1 MSSAQNIP
9 ITAKNAAES
18 EKQLPEN
25 IPAKLVK
32 RYNKLE
38 NNTRALARD
47 RGVNPSYIS
56 DLFNHGKEPTNMD
69 VRKKLYFT
77 KKYRKPVPNWVKQ
90 GASFLEKNQQN
101 RAIYKKGGEKI

>member
-9 ITAKNAAES
+9 TNPRNAAES

-56 DLFNHGKEPTNMD
+56 DLFNHGKEPTNMEI
-69 VRKKLYFT
+69 RKKLYFT
-77 KKYRKPVPNWVKQ
+77 KKYREPIPNWVTQ
-90 GASFLEKNQQN
+90 GANFLRDSEQN
-101 RAIYKKGGEKI
+101 RAVYKRGGEKI